1 MDSNLVKR
9 LSYVS
14 FGLGVASVLGSAAI
28 YALGQRRNVEGGRH
42 NSLFVGLWAPTLFAI
57 SEMLDRIS
65 EEDRTYMGV
74 PIDRGAPV
82 IQRGSRLAETARSL
96 ITR

>member
-1 MDSNLVKR
+1 MDSRLVKQ

-28 YALGQRRNVEGGRH
+28 YLLGQRNNIEGRRNTGV
-42 NSLFVGLWAPTLFAI
+42 FVGLWAPTLFAI

-65 EEDRTYMGV
+65 EQDNTYMGV
-74 PIDRGAPV
+74 PIDRGVTTGTVREA
-82 IQRGSRLAETARSL
+82 ARSL
-96 ITR
+96 INR